1 MSQYNSMQGRFTTSF
16 LPPNQQN
23 MPFGPVNR
31 GTFNMYSPAR
41 TGLDPSNP
49 NMNYGFRGSD
59 GNLYSSQFS
68 ANLMGAGTTGNMQ
81 FPFGG
86 LGELLQK
93 DFEGQ
98 QGVVDD
104 INDYRESV
112 LGDLG
117 RMDSA
122 IGMLEDFAQGEG
134 SVDFAQGKEDALGFL
149 DEGISAS
156 QDRIDKGQAD
166 FISAIDQGEQK
177 ALGKLS
183 DARHG
188 AMSAQ
193 AISAGRAAGEQSVQ
207 MASQMAAAG
216 ASPAQIVGAQIQA
229 DSNRSQ
235 QAAASIAATGAQYDS
250 ASAQVMTASAQAKAS
265 GIRDFTSMFT
275 NVTMQGAQAKVNAA
289 LAYDGMQQQ
298 DKALRQQAAVA
309 MGNAIATKS
318 QQAVNIVSALPP
330 QTLSHLGLAGEFF
343 SLVALMGGSAQD
355 YGVNQFPTEMGG
367 QPRTVGY

>member
-1 MSQYNSMQGRFTTSF
+1 MSQYNPMQGNFTTSF
-16 LPPNQQN
+16 LPPNSSN
-23 MPFGPVNR
+23 MPFGPVNK
-31 GTFNMYSPAR
+31 GTFDYFNSAR
-41 TGLDPSNP
+41 TGIGIGNP
-49 NMNYGFRGSD
+49 NRQMGFVGTD
-59 GNLYSSQFS
+59 GQLYQNQQS
-68 ANLMGAGTTGNMQ
+68 AIIAGAGGGNRAL
-81 FPFGG
+81 PFGG
-86 LGELLQK
+86 LGDLLQK

-104 INDYRESV
+104 INDYRESF

-117 RMDSA
+117 QMDTS

-134 SVDFAQGKEDALGFL
+134 SVDFAQGKSDALGFL
-149 DEGISAS
+149 DEGISTS

-166 FISAIDQGEQK
+166 FLAAIDQGEQK

-216 ASPAQIVGAQIQA
+216 ASPAQIVGAQLQA
-229 DSNRSQ
+229 DSNRGQ

-275 NVTMQGAQAKVNAA
+275 NVTMQGAQAKVNAS

-343 SLVALMGGSAQD
+343 SLVSLMGGSAQN
-355 YGVNQFPTEMGG
+355 YGVNQFPSDM
-367 QPRTVGY
+367 VS